1 MEHILSTSQFTNEW
15 SQNVLLLVLGGV
27 IRMEIG
33 QKASSKAE
41 KNVMSMSSFTV
52 IFLWQDGG
60 GHIKV
65 QKLQV

>member
-52 IFLWQDGG
+52 IFLWQDGS